1 VTLSTLDS
9 IGMRIS
15 MYMNISIYRSK
26 DVKTER
32 VTFLA
37 TKEFKLFLGEAA
49 RREGVSV
56 AELVRVRCEQNPS
69 ADEVTLAELTGELR
83 EALTEAKSSLRAGIE
98 EARSVLTELKSK
110 RLGREQLST
119 TVGARR

>member
-1 VTLSTLDS
+1 
-9 IGMRIS
+9 M
-15 MYMNISIYRSK
+15 
-26 DVKTER
+26 KTER

-69 ADEVTLAELTGELR
+69 ADEVSLAELTGELR
-83 EALTEAKSSLRAGIE
+83 EALTEAKSSLRAGIA
-98 EARSVLTELKSK
+98 EARSVLAELKSK
-110 RLGREQLST
+110 RIESDRLSKT
-119 TVGARR
+119 TGARG